1 MNPGPLITK
10 PQTSLDQAWESWRS
24 VPDGYRYQVL
34 TRQLGIFVQEIVR
47 EALIDGKAM
56 LTTTIPHVGRV
67 FITVVESNGRRAI
80 TNHTHITDFDEVVN
94 DYLTWLCRRYLQKP
108 DTQHVQSPAYIR
120 MGIVM
125 RAYTLERKEKNKN
138 HQEIMND
145 NSAGELF
152 GREKGSTYDRLKT
165 LWFYPHG
172 EAHIPNLL
180 PPSFQG
186 LSLRYI
192 YVALRHNAGTSLSE
206 IARELDVHA
215 SRVTA
220 VKKEYTRLFPNIHSS
235 AWMKIDTDYKPICVE
250 EPMMHKLNLKGCHHR
265 YSLIITTDD
274 RRTKQK
280 ILQCKHTLWQAFT
293 FAMDQAK
300 RREDVSPEPFYL
312 KVLDF
317 NHKSGA
323 QLKLRQDHKHLF
335 LMDCSPLTQKQG
347 AVTA

>member
-10 PQTSLDQAWESWRS
+10 PRTSLDQAWKSWRS
-24 VPDGYRYQVL
+24 VPDGNRYQVL

-47 EALIDGKAM
+47 EALVDGKAL

-67 FITVVESNGRRAI
+67 FITVVESNGRRTI
-80 TNHTHITDFDEVVN
+80 TNHTHVTDFDEVVN
-94 DYLTWLCRRYLQKP
+94 DYLTWICRRYLQKS

-125 RAYTLERKEKNKN
+125 RAYTLERKEKNKK
-138 HQEIMND
+138 QREVIND
-145 NSAGELF
+145 NPAGELI
-152 GREKGSTYDRLKT
+152 RKEKGSTHDRLKT

-172 EAHIPNLL
+172 EAPIPDLL

-206 IARELDVHA
+206 IARELDIHA

-220 VKKEYTRLFPNIHSS
+220 VKKEYTRLFPHIHSS
-235 AWMKIDTDYKPICVE
+235 AWMKIDIDYKPICVE
-250 EPMMHKLNLKGCHHR
+250 ESMMHKLNLKGCHHR

-274 RRTKQK
+274 RRAKHNILKCKQ
-280 ILQCKHTLWQAFT
+280 ILWQAFT
-293 FAMDQAK
+293 FAMDQAE
-300 RREDVSPEPFYL
+300 RREDITPEPFYL
-312 KVLDF
+312 KILDF
-317 NHKSGA
+317 NHKSGVR
-323 QLKLRQDHKHLF
+323 LKLRQDHNHLF
-335 LMDCSPLTQKQG
+335 LMDYSPLTQKQG